1 MRNDIARRIALFGLG
16 VSAGACVIPA
26 ATSPAGAPATPATV
40 APSTAPTAAPPASP
54 PPVAQDQTVGL
65 PRTDL
70 LAGTGVGAFKLE
82 GEVGKVDL
90 APIAVTGQPFA
101 EAIRA
106 TIKEGSGH
114 EWAVQLVAEN
124 SAPIEGGDAI
134 LATFFLRTETPQNGG
149 IGETEFVFELN
160 GAPFPKSVQYPVQAD
175 GGWTKVQVRFK
186 AARAYAAGEAH
197 AIFRLGYDPQTIE
210 IGGVKVESFR
220 KQLAWWALPTTEVAD
235 RRRERAATAAA
246 KATAAAQAALPPTE
260 GGALPIDVEPGLVI
274 RPISPYVYGINSQ
287 PSEGAG
293 ATVRR
298 MGGNRQT
305 AYNWEINAS
314 NAGSDYNHSSDG
326 WACTVLGYHDCDAPG
341 AQFLDFARANREAGL
356 ETVATVPM
364 VDYVT
369 GDKRGSVA
377 EADKAPSKR
386 WVRSVAQKPGPFAAA
401 PDLGDGV
408 VYQDEFVNA
417 LVARLG
423 KASNGGIR
431 FYSLDNEP
439 ALWPSTHPRVHPDQ
453 PTYAEM
459 VTRTESTASGLLK
472 VDPSAFVLGAV
483 AYGWSE
489 YKTLQDAPD
498 AKEHD
503 ATYGSYLDFFLA
515 AMKKLEQKHH
525 RRLIHALD
533 VHWYP
538 EARGAKRITENDV
551 SPKTVEARVQ
561 APRSLWDPSYVEKSW
576 IAADLGGKPIRL
588 IPWLQDKVAKRYPG
602 TKLAMTEYNFGAGDH
617 ISGGLAQA
625 DALGVFGRE
634 GLYLANYWG
643 DSAGNN
649 NLPNYIKAAFQLY
662 RNYDGKGGAFGDTA
676 VTALPGDLDKASVFA
691 ATDSRHPG
699 TLTILVINKTQH
711 AIFDGR
717 IAIKG
722 GAYAGAKVFGFDAT
736 SPTIRPLADADIKDN
751 QLAYRLPPLSATL
764 FVCSGR

>member
-1 MRNDIARRIALFGLG
+1 MRNNAAGQLALSSVALF
-16 VSAGACVIPA
+16 VGACVIPA
-26 ATSPAGAPATPATV
+26 ATSPSGAPAAPATV
-40 APSTAPTAAPPASP
+40 APSAASP
-54 PPVAQDQTVGL
+54 PAPATVTAEDRTAGL
-65 PRTDL
+65 PRVDL
-70 LAGTGVGAFKLE
+70 LGGAGVAAFKLE
-82 GEVGKVDL
+82 GEVQKVDV
-90 APIAVTGQPFA
+90 APIAVTGQPFTDA
-101 EAIRA
+101 LRA

-124 SAPIEGGDAI
+124 TAPIDAGDAI
-134 LATFFLRTETPQNGG
+134 LTTFFLRTEVPQEGG
-149 IGETEFVFELN
+149 VGETEFVFELN
-160 GAPFPKSVQYPVQAD
+160 GSPYPKSVQYPVQAA
-175 GGWTKVQVRFK
+175 GAWSKVQVRFK

-197 AIFRLGYDPQTIE
+197 AIFRLGYDAQTIE
-210 IGGVKVESFR
+210 LGGVKVESFR
-220 KQLAWWALPTTEVAD
+220 KQLAFWSLPSTQNAD
-235 RRRERAATAAA
+235 RRRERDAATAA
-246 KATAAAQAALPPTE
+246 KATAAAQAALPPAE
-260 GGALPIDVEPGLVI
+260 GGDLPIDVEPRKVI
-274 RPISPYVYGINSQ
+274 RSISPYVYGINSQ
-287 PSEGAG
+287 PAEGAG

-305 AYNWEINAS
+305 AYNWEIDAS

-326 WACTVLGYHDCDAPG
+326 WACTVLGYRDCDLPG
-341 AQFLDFARANREAGL
+341 AQFLDFARANREAGM
-356 ETVATVPM
+356 ETVATLPM

-369 GDKRGSVA
+369 GDKRGAVP

-386 WVRSVAQKPGPFAAA
+386 WDRSVAQKPGPFAAA

-417 LVARLG
+417 LVGKLG

-439 ALWPSTHPRVHPDQ
+439 ALWPSTHPRVHPDP

-459 VTRTESTASGLLK
+459 VTRTEATASGLLK

-498 AKEHD
+498 AKENN
-503 ATYGSYLDFFLA
+503 ATYGTYLDFFLA

-525 RRLIHALD
+525 QRLVHALD

-538 EARGAKRITENDV
+538 EARGAKRITEKDV
-551 SPKTVEARVQ
+551 SSKTVEARLQ

-576 IAADLGGKPIRL
+576 IAADLGGRPIRL
-588 IPWLQDKVAKRYPG
+588 IPWLQEKIAARYPG

-643 DSAGNN
+643 DSAGNSH
-649 NLPNYIKAAFQLY
+649 LPNYIKAAFQLY
-662 RNYDGKGGAFGDTA
+662 RNYDGAGGAFGDTA
-676 VTALPGDLDKASVFA
+676 VAAAPGALDKASVFA
-691 ATDSRHPG
+691 ATDSQHPG
-699 TLTILVINKTQH
+699 RLTVLVINKSQR
-711 AIFDGR
+711 AIFNGK

-722 GAYAGAKVFGFDAT
+722 GAYAKAKVFGFDAT
-736 SPTIRPLADADIKDN
+736 SPKIRPLTDADIKDN
-751 QLAYRLPPLSATL
+751 QLSYRLPPLSATL

>member
-1 MRNDIARRIALFGLG
+1 MRNNVAGQLALSSVAFF
-16 VSAGACVIPA
+16 VGACVIPA
-26 ATSPAGAPATPATV
+26 ATSPSGAPAAPATV
-40 APSTAPTAAPPASP
+40 PPATAPSP
-54 PPVAQDQTVGL
+54 PPAAVTDEERVAGL
-65 PRTDL
+65 PRVDL
-70 LAGTGVGAFKLE
+70 LGGAGVAAFKLE
-82 GEVGKVDL
+82 GEVQKVDL
-90 APIAVTGQPFA
+90 APIVVTGQPFTD
-101 EAIRA
+101 AIRA
-106 TIKEGSGH
+106 TIKEGSSH

-124 SAPIEGGDAI
+124 TAPIDTGEAI
-134 LATFFLRTETPQNGG
+134 LATFFLRTELPQEGG
-149 IGETEFVFELN
+149 VGETEFVFELN
-160 GAPFPKSVQYPVQAD
+160 GSPYPKSVQYPVQAA
-175 GGWTKVQVRFK
+175 GAWSKVQVRFK

-197 AIFRLGYDPQTIE
+197 LIFRLGYDPQTIE
-210 IGGVKVESFR
+210 LGGVRVESFG
-220 KQLAWWALPTTEVAD
+220 KQLAFWSLPSTQNAD
-235 RRRERAATAAA
+235 RRRERDAATAA
-246 KATAAAQAALPPTE
+246 KATAAAQAALPPAD
-260 GGALPIDVEPGLVI
+260 GGDLPIDVQTRKVI
-274 RPISPYVYGINSQ
+274 RSISPYVYGINSQ

-305 AYNWEINAS
+305 AYNWELNAS

-326 WACTVLGYHDCDAPG
+326 WACTVLGYNDCDVPG
-341 AQFLDFARANREAGL
+341 AQVLDFARANREARM

-364 VDYVT
+364 VDFVSA
-369 GDKRGSVA
+369 DKRGAVP

-386 WVRSVAQKPGPFAAA
+386 WDRSVAQKPGTFAAS

-408 VYQDEFVNA
+408 VYQDEFVNT
-417 LVARLG
+417 LVTRLG
-423 KASNGGIR
+423 KASGGGIR

-459 VTRTESTASGLLK
+459 VARTEATANGLLE

-498 AKEHD
+498 AKENN
-503 ATYGSYLDFFLA
+503 ATYGTYLDFFLA
-515 AMKKLEQKHH
+515 AMKKLEAKHH
-525 RRLIHALD
+525 QRLVHALD

-538 EARGAKRITENDV
+538 EARGAKRITEKDV
-551 SPKTVEARVQ
+551 TPKTVEARLQ

-588 IPWLQDKVAKRYPG
+588 IPWLQEKIAARYPG

-634 GLYLANYWG
+634 GVYLANYWG

-649 NLPNYIKAAFQLY
+649 HLPSYIKAAFQLY
-662 RNYDGKGGAFGDTA
+662 RNYDGQGGAFGDTA
-676 VTALPGDLDKASVFA
+676 VAAAPGDLDKASAFA

-699 TLTILVINKTQH
+699 TLTVLLINKAQH
-711 AIFDGR
+711 AIFNAK
-717 IAIKG
+717 ITVKG
-722 GAYAGAKVFGFDAT
+722 GAYARAKVFGFDAT
-736 SPTIRPLADADIKDN
+736 SPKVRALADAEIKDN